1 MQKVWALDAA
11 SAQTSVKTQERQVQ
25 TPRHPPPA
33 TPIIVT
39 SSTNSSTLRQP
50 FVAYIPFSWM
60 DASRP
65 EETATLPLE
74 DHAAAKGD
82 LPGNDDDEQRRVE
95 NARLAV
101 VPPYWQHRRYESY
114 TSANIV
120 RPPAI
125 ILEDHTEDLE
135 TNCQTPLWAKEV
147 SLQDYV
153 VVSGNNIPSVG
164 DYVVWTCTIKTLDV
178 GPSSSSTLFNFSSLA
193 EFLLHASLQGGSIT
207 IRKRSIFYRALKSQA
222 QILCPSAESSPRYS
236 EFEELRRQLLITFP
250 NAGAAMPPLPPKS
263 IFRKKDQYY

>member
-1 MQKVWALDAA
+1 MRIRSRYGDKV
-11 SAQTSVKTQERQVQ
+11 TSHYCRRSRRGLCTHLSRGPSP
-25 TPRHPPPA
+25 TPRHPNCY
-33 TPIIVT
+33 IL
-39 SSTNSSTLRQP
+39 TNSSTLRQP
-50 FVAYIPFSWM
+50 FAAYIPFSWM

-74 DHAAAKGD
+74 APAAAKGD

-95 NARLAV
+95 NAQLAV

-114 TSANIV
+114 TSTNIV

-125 ILEDHTEDLE
+125 ILEDHTEDWE
-135 TNCQTPLWAKEV
+135 TNRQTPLWAKEV

-153 VVSGNNIPSVG
+153 VVSGNIPSVG

-178 GPSSSSTLFNFSSLA
+178 GPSSSSTPSNFSSLA

-207 IRKRSIFYRALKSQA
+207 MRKRSIFYQALKSQA
-222 QILCPSAESSPRYS
+222 KSFVLRLKVLSGTRSLRNFVESC
-236 EFEELRRQLLITFP
+236 
-250 NAGAAMPPLPPKS
+250 
-263 IFRKKDQYY
+263 

>member
-1 MQKVWALDAA
+1 
-11 SAQTSVKTQERQVQ
+11 
-25 TPRHPPPA
+25 
-33 TPIIVT
+33 
-39 SSTNSSTLRQP
+39 
-50 FVAYIPFSWM
+50 M

-74 DHAAAKGD
+74 EPAAAVKED
-82 LPGNDDDEQRRVE
+82 LPGDDDDDEETRAE

-114 TSANIV
+114 ASANIV

-135 TNCQTPLWAKEV
+135 QNCLWAKEV

-153 VVSGNNIPSVG
+153 VVSGNIPSVG

-178 GPSSSSTLFNFSSLA
+178 GPSLLQPLQFLALSLSFTARFSGRIDS
-193 EFLLHASLQGGSIT
+193 
-207 IRKRSIFYRALKSQA
+207 
-222 QILCPSAESSPRYS
+222 
-236 EFEELRRQLLITFP
+236 
-250 NAGAAMPPLPPKS
+250 N
-263 IFRKKDQYY
+263 